1 MESNEIM
8 EQIIILQNQ
17 LKQGREALLQKIE
30 YEKKSNT
37 EIKLSIDTQIIQL
50 QNVKLSYNAKEDKMR
65 NLNKTIENAE
75 SLLKTLTENSS
86 KLSLALDNELNK
98 FS

>member
-1 MESNEIM
+1 M
-8 EQIIILQNQ
+8 EQIIIFQYQ

-50 QNVKLSYNAKEDKMR
+50 QNVKLSYHAKEDKMR